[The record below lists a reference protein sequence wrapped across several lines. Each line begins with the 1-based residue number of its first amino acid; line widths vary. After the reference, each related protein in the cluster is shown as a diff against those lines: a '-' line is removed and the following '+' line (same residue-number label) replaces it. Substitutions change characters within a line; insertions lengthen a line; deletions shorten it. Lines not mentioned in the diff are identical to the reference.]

1 MVANTRKQ
9 HEEGERKITKERE
22 GKITE
27 QKIRAS
33 FCHILKMSSLVS
45 SHDLLK
51 TDSTSPWCLEN
62 ITLMSV
68 SHDEM
73 A

>member
-33 FCHILKMSSLVS
+33 LCHILKMPSLVS

-51 TDSTSPWCLEN
+51 TDSTSP
-62 ITLMSV
+62 
-68 SHDEM
+68 
-73 A
+73 